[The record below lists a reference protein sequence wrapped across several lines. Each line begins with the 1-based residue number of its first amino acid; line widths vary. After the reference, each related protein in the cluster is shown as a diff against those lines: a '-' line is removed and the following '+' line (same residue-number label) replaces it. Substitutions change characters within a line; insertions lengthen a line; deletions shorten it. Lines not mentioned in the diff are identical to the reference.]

1 MQCLKVVEGNDELI
15 LTRQNENVQR
25 MKTQPPSA
33 IDAEMNLGV
42 IAYENGHD
50 LVFHEWLKLDPV
62 SRREA
67 LRERYVFYSC
77 SCCLGSYIGERLK
90 HDFDGANAFV
100 VTVFG
105 DVAYLAEGHASF
117 TEEWFKGIDRLV
129 GDFTNLNFIA
139 EARSLVAIG
148 LRTGVK
154 KYRGLALSLSVHA
167 AYLDALTG
175 RREKASKVALKL
187 VQSPYLLPN
196 RRELPAL
203 CQRLIYILAVGNHL
217 REYRL
222 VLWTGVS
229 LLQSSY
235 VLRDAF
241 SAQISK
247 TYRGTLRALIASDV
261 PLKYRIPYLL
271 SNLARVLS
279 SVGILGLGLDKP
291 VRWIHIGLLFFLD
304 RFFIRK
310 NELLREANRLALEN
324 TTQPKPKRK
333 GWSYSKLFERRA
345 PRVLVTRAM
354 GGIGDILMMT
364 PGLRAL
370 SIKYPNSQIDFA
382 IPKSFH
388 PILEKLPGVRLLD
401 IDEDEI
407 KLHDYR
413 RWINLTDCPAG
424 RVENRQSPNVRRNRI
439 EIFAKAMGIYKYRLT
454 KSVGLLPFYQTN
466 NDELDWA
473 KDYLN
478 KLNPQGRPVIGVQ
491 PYAAD
496 SYRNWPHMEQLVSEL
511 AKNYFVLVFHHEP
524 TQGFEYESVE
534 KVVEPIRKSIALASL
549 CTKLVVL
556 DSSFLHFSAALKVPT
571 IAIIGAISG
580 RLRTKDYPN
589 VQLLAPS
596 KREFPCYPCW
606 RHEHKPCHLTN
617 GRESICLR
625 SIEVEDVMAEIVMNG
640 ASHQRDF
647 SITVKTINWIQY
659 GGE

>member
-1 MQCLKVVEGNDELI
+1 MI
-15 LTRQNENVQR
+15 LNRQNEIKER
-25 MKTQPPSA
+25 TPTYPPSE
-33 IDAEMNLGV
+33 INAEMNLGV

-62 SRREA
+62 RRREA
-67 LRERYVFYSC
+67 WRERYVFYSC
-77 SCCLGSYIGERLK
+77 ACCLGAYVGERLK

-100 VTVFG
+100 E
-105 DVAYLAEGHASF
+105 DVIRNIAYLAEGRISF

-129 GDFTNLNFIA
+129 GDFINLNFIA
-139 EARSLVAIG
+139 EARNLVAIG

-154 KYRGLALSLSVHA
+154 KYRGLALSLSVSA
-167 AYLDALTG
+167 AYLDALIG
-175 RREKASKVALKL
+175 RTEKASKVALRL

-203 CQRLIYILAVGNHL
+203 CQRLIYILAAGNHL

-235 VLRDAF
+235 ALRDTF
-241 SAQISK
+241 SAQIAK

-261 PLKYRIPYLL
+261 PLKFRIPYLL
-271 SNLARVLS
+271 SNLARFMSTVP
-279 SVGILGLGLDKP
+279 IFRWLGLDKP
-291 VRWIHIGLLFFLD
+291 VRWGNLALLFIFEW
-304 RFFIRK
+304 FFIRK
-310 NELLREANRLALEN
+310 NELFREANRLALGN
-324 TTQPKPKRK
+324 TSPPKPKLYERLK
-333 GWSYSKLFERRA
+333 SKLFERRA

-370 SIKYPNSQIDFA
+370 SIKYPNNQIDFA

-388 PILEKLPGVRLLD
+388 SILERLPNVRLLD
-401 IDEDEI
+401 IDEDAI
-407 KLHDYR
+407 NLHDYK

-439 EIFAKAMGIYKYRLT
+439 EIFAKAMGIYKRRLIN
-454 KSVGLLPFYQTN
+454 SVGLLPFYQTR

-473 KDYLN
+473 RVYLN
-478 KLNPQGRPVIGVQ
+478 QLNPNGRPVIGVQ

-496 SYRNWPHMEQLVSEL
+496 TYRNWPYMEQLVSEL

-534 KVVEPIRKSIALASL
+534 KVVQPLRKSIALASL
-549 CTKLVVL
+549 CTKLIVL

-580 RLRTKDYPN
+580 RLRTKSYPN
-589 VQLLAPS
+589 VQLLAPR
-596 KREFPCYPCW
+596 KKEFPCYPCW

-625 SIEVEDVMAEIVMNG
+625 SISVDNVISKLKKTEGNLPQLDFIGQRIVDWVRFG
-640 ASHQRDF
+640 R
-647 SITVKTINWIQY
+647 
-659 GGE
+659 E

>member
-1 MQCLKVVEGNDELI
+1 MI
-15 LTRQNENVQR
+15 LNRQNEIKER
-25 MKTQPPSA
+25 TQIHPPSE

-62 SRREA
+62 RRREA
-67 LRERYVFYSC
+67 WRERYVFYSC
-77 SCCLGSYIGERLK
+77 ACCLGAYVGEQLK

-100 VTVFG
+100 VAVIG
-105 DVAYLAEGHASF
+105 NIAYLAEGRISF
-117 TEEWFKGIDRLV
+117 AEEWFKGIDRLV
-129 GDFTNLNFIA
+129 GDFINLNFIA

-154 KYRGLALSLSVHA
+154 KYRGMALSLSVSA
-167 AYLDALTG
+167 AYLDALIG
-175 RREKASKVALKL
+175 RTEKAAKVALRL

-229 LLQSSY
+229 LLQSNY
-235 VLRDAF
+235 ALRDTF
-241 SAQISK
+241 SAQIAK

-261 PLKYRIPYLL
+261 PLKFRIPYLL
-271 SNLARVLS
+271 SNLARVMS
-279 SVGILGLGLDKP
+279 SVPIFRWLGLDKP
-291 VRWIHIGLLFFLD
+291 VRWGHLALLFIFEW
-304 RFFIRK
+304 FFIRK
-310 NELLREANRLALEN
+310 NELFREANRLALGN
-324 TTQPKPKRK
+324 TLPLKPKLYERLK
-333 GWSYSKLFERRA
+333 SKLCERRA

-370 SIKYPNSQIDFA
+370 SIKYPNAQIDFA

-388 PILEKLPGVRLLD
+388 SILERLPNVRLLD
-401 IDEDEI
+401 IDEDAI
-407 KLHDYR
+407 NLHDYR

-424 RVENRQSPNVRRNRI
+424 RIENRQSPNVRRNRI
-439 EIFAKAMGIYKYRLT
+439 EIFAKAMGIYKRRLIN
-454 KSVGLLPFYQTN
+454 SVGFLPFYQTR

-473 KDYLN
+473 RVYLN
-478 KLNPQGRPVIGVQ
+478 QLNPKGRPVIGVQ

-496 SYRNWPHMEQLVSEL
+496 SYRNWPYMEQLVSEL

-524 TQGFEYESVE
+524 IQGFEYESVE
-534 KVVEPIRKSIALASL
+534 KVVQPIRKSIALASF
-549 CTKLVVL
+549 CTKLIVL

-580 RLRTKDYPN
+580 RLRTKNYPN
-589 VQLLAPS
+589 VQLLAPR
-596 KREFPCYPCW
+596 KKEFPCYPCW

-625 SIEVEDVMAEIVMNG
+625 SISIDSVISKLKKTEGKMPQLDFIG
-640 ASHQRDF
+640 QRIIDWVRF
-647 SITVKTINWIQY
+647 
-659 GGE
+659 GRE

>member
-1 MQCLKVVEGNDELI
+1 LI
-15 LTRQNENVQR
+15 LNRQNEIKER
-25 MKTQPPSA
+25 TPTYPPSE
-33 IDAEMNLGV
+33 INAEMNLGV

-62 SRREA
+62 RRREA
-67 LRERYVFYSC
+67 WRERYVFYSC
-77 SCCLGSYIGERLK
+77 ACCLGAYVGERLK

-100 VTVFG
+100 E
-105 DVAYLAEGHASF
+105 DVIRNIAYLAEGRISF

-129 GDFTNLNFIA
+129 GDFINLNFIA
-139 EARSLVAIG
+139 EARNLVAIG

-154 KYRGLALSLSVHA
+154 KYRGLALSLSVSA
-167 AYLDALTG
+167 AYLDALIG
-175 RREKASKVALKL
+175 RTEKASKVALRL

-203 CQRLIYILAVGNHL
+203 CQRLIYILAAGNHL

-235 VLRDAF
+235 ALRDTF
-241 SAQISK
+241 SAQIAK

-261 PLKYRIPYLL
+261 PLKFRIPYLL
-271 SNLARVLS
+271 SNLARFMSTVP
-279 SVGILGLGLDKP
+279 IFRWLGLDKP
-291 VRWIHIGLLFFLD
+291 VRWGNLALLFIFEW
-304 RFFIRK
+304 FFIRK
-310 NELLREANRLALEN
+310 NELFREANRLALGN
-324 TTQPKPKRK
+324 TSPPKPKLYERLK
-333 GWSYSKLFERRA
+333 SKLFERRA

-370 SIKYPNSQIDFA
+370 SIKYPNNQIDFA

-388 PILEKLPGVRLLD
+388 SILERLPNVRLLD
-401 IDEDEI
+401 IDEDAI
-407 KLHDYR
+407 NLHDYK

-439 EIFAKAMGIYKYRLT
+439 EIFAKAMGIYKRRLIN
-454 KSVGLLPFYQTN
+454 SVGLLPFYQTR

-473 KDYLN
+473 RVYLN
-478 KLNPQGRPVIGVQ
+478 QLNPNGRPVIGVQ

-496 SYRNWPHMEQLVSEL
+496 TYRNWPYMEQLVSEL

-534 KVVEPIRKSIALASL
+534 KVVQPLRKSIALASL
-549 CTKLVVL
+549 CTKLIVL

-580 RLRTKDYPN
+580 RLRTKSYPN
-589 VQLLAPS
+589 VQLLAPR
-596 KREFPCYPCW
+596 KKEFPCYPCW

-625 SIEVEDVMAEIVMNG
+625 SISVDNVISKLKKTEGNLPQLDFIGQRIVDWVRFG
-640 ASHQRDF
+640 R
-647 SITVKTINWIQY
+647 
-659 GGE
+659 E